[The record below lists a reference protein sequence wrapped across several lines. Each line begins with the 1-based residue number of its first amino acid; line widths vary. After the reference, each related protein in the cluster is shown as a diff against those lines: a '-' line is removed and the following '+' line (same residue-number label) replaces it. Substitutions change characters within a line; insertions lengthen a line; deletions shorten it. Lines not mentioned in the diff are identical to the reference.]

1 MLLACAALLLSAC
14 VYRLDTQQGNILDV
28 EQVDQVEVGMT
39 RSQVRF
45 VLGTPMVADPF
56 DQSRW
61 DYVYWQRK
69 GKGGEEWKSQITVWF
84 DGDKVARLERAGQPR
99 PPGAADTPREAPETA
114 APAGDVPVGEQTRPE
129 DAAEPPSASA
139 D

>member
-1 MLLACAALLLSAC
+1 MTARGRIALLAAAATLLSAC

-61 DYVYWQRK
+61 DYVYWQRR
-69 GKGGEEWKSQITVWF
+69 GKSGQEWKSQVTVWF
-84 DGDKVARLERAGQPR
+84 DGDQVARIEKPDRPR
-99 PPGAADTPREAPETA
+99 PPGAEAAAPEP
-114 APAGDVPVGEQTRPE
+114 APSVEPE
-129 DAAEPPSASA
+129 GREDPSATA
-139 D
+139 G